1 MSTWRIKQTQE
12 DLKLELEQR
21 KLDIK
26 EYVLE
31 NDEHCEEELDL
42 LLTELELT
50 YKMCVRYQLDLLEEQ
65 VNGVFMKQLK
75 YFCLL
80 CDLFAT
86 FIFSWQAIFVI
97 GMLTIMFYCV
107 KYGFVYLVDKFR
119 NKIGK
124 LMN

>member
-1 MSTWRIKQTQE
+1 MTTWRTKQTQE

-50 YKMCVRYQLDLLEEQ
+50 YKMCIRYQLDLLDE
-65 VNGVFMKQLK
+65 
-75 YFCLL
+75 
-80 CDLFAT
+80 
-86 FIFSWQAIFVI
+86 
-97 GMLTIMFYCV
+97 
-107 KYGFVYLVDKFR
+107 
-119 NKIGK
+119 
-124 LMN
+124 